1 MYRVYY
7 STKEDLATGPYLDLA
22 EKRIHDIEEHGFL
35 TDLDGIIE
43 LWHIYRL
50 FADDCRLKRWNEE
63 YFDQLKSKCISY
75 NKEVATYFKNLE
87 SDSIETK
94 YNSLELGY
102 KESFWKI
109 VSQFKCFNLIKSDF
123 LINALDDENDLRF
136 VLSNKAI
143 VERFKVVLHKA
154 LLNNKNTAHI
164 LLDKY
169 VRRKSNS
176 DEDKIFLPDNFT
188 IEEKEDII
196 LDYLDSEEPNINY
209 VRLICQSKDIT
220 GEFKL
225 QPKTRYKAKKI
236 EKKLND
242 EIISNPDAIITESKF
257 GILFSNEDN
266 INVVSYSDE
275 NGYPVYKYSIKHILD
290 CTSEQKIRFFEDKF
304 GWLNNQRLIH
314 LINKDNEVD
323 VLERTLKYRGVP
335 SYPDFSV
342 FQYKNKI
349 SLVQL
354 LKYCN
359 VLNENGCSLENELKI
374 FYEQKL
380 KEKFG
385 YLGLKIVL
393 PKNDNAWVEKCRT
406 IFPVLDGIAR
416 QYYAFVTEGE
426 IDAEYISFIKNIKV
440 GNVKSFLK
448 CKYINVNKENNDIY
462 KIVWSLFNRGYLCC
476 VGPFKKKRYKSLVKL
491 IENEVVYYS
500 YYEKHL
506 KPYIDFLIDKE
517 ILFVDSEGVLN
528 FKNRYLIDILKS
540 LWEFKCC
547 SYWHL
552 EEKGRE
558 VADEMI
564 KKGWVIVD
572 DHLLS
577 KEERN
582 YFSFYTD
589 NEKFTNGSS
598 YRNHYAHGSEPPTD
612 DVEYHITAYYV
623 LLKLLI
629 LLILKIYDDLWL
641 ASKVMMIDLRN
652 KNINK

>member
-22 EKRIHDIEEHGFL
+22 EKRIHEIEEHGFP

-109 VSQFKCFNLIKSDF
+109 VSQFKCFNIIKSDF
-123 LINALDDENDLRF
+123 LINALDDENNLRF

-143 VERFKVVLHKA
+143 VERFKVVLHNA
-154 LLNNKNTAHI
+154 LLKNKNTVYI

-176 DEDKIFLPDNFT
+176 DEDKIFLPENLT

-196 LDYLDSEEPNINY
+196 LDYLYSEDPNINY

-304 GWLNNQRLIH
+304 EWFTSDK
-314 LINKDNEVD
+314 LINLVNKNNEVD
-323 VLERTLKYRGVP
+323 VIEMTLTDKGQY
-335 SYPDFSV
+335 SYPDFSSFKFKESFS
-342 FQYKNKI
+342 FQ
-349 SLVQL
+349 QL
-354 LKYCN
+354 LGYCN
-359 VLNENGCSLENELKI
+359 ILNKYDISFENELKT
-374 FYEQKL
+374 FYEQIL
-380 KEKFG
+380 YDRFG
-385 YLGLKIVL
+385 YSGLKILL
-393 PKNDNAWVEKCRT
+393 PKIDGDWVGKCRT
-406 IFPVLDGIAR
+406 IFPLLDGISR

-440 GNVKSFLK
+440 GNVKSLLK
-448 CKYINVNKENNDIY
+448 CKYINVNKENNYI
-462 KIVWSLFNRGYLCC
+462 INIIESLFRCSFICNID
-476 VGPFKKKRYKSLVKL
+476 PFKKKRYKSLAKL

-517 ILFVDSEGVLN
+517 VLFVDSEGVLH

-540 LWEFKCC
+540 LWEFNCY

-552 EEKGRE
+552 DEKGRK
-558 VADEMI
+558 VADDMI
-564 KKGWVIVD
+564 QKGWVIVD

-577 KEERN
+577 KEERD
-582 YFSFYTD
+582 YFSFYVD
-589 NEKFTNGSS
+589 NERFTNGSA
-598 YRNHYAHGSEPPTD
+598 YRNQYAHGSEPPTED
-612 DVEYHITAYYV
+612 IEYHITAYYV
-623 LLKLLI
+623 LLKLLT

-641 ASKVMMIDLRN
+641 ARKVMMIDLRN